1 MKKLRALLVVS
12 AFLTSLISG
21 CHSPT
26 QTEISTTL
34 TGTTPLTPTQLTTT
48 TLVQSTP
55 APITFAPAVV
65 PTTDLTEANA
75 ADWSVSASDQQ
86 TSAVTDDFN
95 SVKVGSASIKLET
108 QSGNDV
114 NLSYRLQNNSYWD
127 LRGQEYLHF
136 WLFTQNANIGFQNNS
151 PWVILRCSDNS
162 YIQYQTTADSL
173 NNSRGTWQDYE
184 IPLSGDD
191 TWQTTNVGSA
201 NLAKITG
208 LEIHADTWGYGFTMW
223 VDGLCFE
230 PYFLTTPSSTLAIIT
245 TPTTT
250 STSFFAVTT
259 PTTPINITTTTVTT
273 AAPPQPSTQVVLA
286 EMFTGDW

>member
-1 MKKLRALLVVS
+1 MKKLLALLVVS

-34 TGTTPLTPTQLTTT
+34 TGTTPLTPT
-48 TLVQSTP
+48 
-55 APITFAPAVV
+55 
-65 PTTDLTEANA
+65 
-75 ADWSVSASDQQ
+75 
-86 TSAVTDDFN
+86 
-95 SVKVGSASIKLET
+95 
-108 QSGNDV
+108 
-114 NLSYRLQNNSYWD
+114 
-127 LRGQEYLHF
+127 H
-136 WLFTQNANIGFQNNS
+136 
-151 PWVILRCSDNS
+151 
-162 YIQYQTTADSL
+162 
-173 NNSRGTWQDYE
+173 
-184 IPLSGDD
+184 D

-259 PTTPINITTTTVTT
+259 PTTPINTTTTTT
-273 AAPPQPSTQVVLA
+273 ITVAPPQPSTQVVLA